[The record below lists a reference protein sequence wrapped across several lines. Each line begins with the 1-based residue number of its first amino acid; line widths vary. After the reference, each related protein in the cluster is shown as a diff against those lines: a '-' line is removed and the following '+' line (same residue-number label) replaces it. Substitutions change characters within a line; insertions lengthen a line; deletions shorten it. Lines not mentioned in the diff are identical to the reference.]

1 MHGKEKI
8 DMLKTDLDNAERT
21 ESRAVGDTSDELRLA
36 QLGHKQELN
45 RGFSVLTLSSLVLCL
60 MATWEALST
69 VISSALVS
77 GGPPCLFYN

>member
-1 MHGKEKI
+1 MDDKEKI
-8 DMLKTDLDNAERT
+8 EMLKRDLDNTERM
-21 ESRAVGDTSDELRLA
+21 ESCAVGDTSDALRLA